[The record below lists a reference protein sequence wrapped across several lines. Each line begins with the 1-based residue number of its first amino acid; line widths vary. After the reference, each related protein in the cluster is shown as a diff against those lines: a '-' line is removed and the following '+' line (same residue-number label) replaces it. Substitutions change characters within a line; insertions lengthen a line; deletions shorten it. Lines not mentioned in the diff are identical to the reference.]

1 MIDSTLPSETAVAAF
16 GQRLRGQFI
25 GPGDD
30 AYDTARRV
38 WNGLIDRRPAL
49 IVRCADAGDVA
60 AAVGFARQHN
70 LPLAV
75 RGGGHNVAGHGTC
88 DDGLVIDLAPMK
100 HVEVDLAAL
109 RVRVGAGCTWAEVD
123 AATQAHGLATPGGVF
138 SGTGVAGL
146 TLGGGFGWL
155 RNKFGLA
162 CDNLVSAQMVTA
174 DGRTVMVS
182 AGENADLL
190 WGLRGG
196 GGNFGIVTEFEF
208 QLHSL
213 GPEVMFAVTF
223 YPGELDE
230 AVLRFFRDFCA
241 SAPDEVGV
249 ISFQGAV
256 PPNSPAFPPELYGRR
271 FIALASVYAGAVAQ
285 GELVLQPLRNAAE
298 PLADFSGPTPYV
310 EVQRFFDADYP
321 TGWRYYW
328 KSLNLA
334 RLDDEVIHTISER
347 ASRQPSPHS
356 TTDLWHIGRAIKRMS
371 ASDSAYGG
379 RQANFMLS
387 AEATWHDPNQDA
399 ENIAWARDLI
409 SAVRPYSDGGAY
421 LNFGGFQEEG
431 EALVRASFGPQYAR
445 LASLKRD
452 WDPDNLFRLNQN
464 IQPAAGL

>member
-1 MIDSTLPSETAVAAF
+1 M
-16 GQRLRGQFI
+16 
-25 GPGDD
+25 
-30 AYDTARRV
+30 

-60 AAVGFARQHN
+60 AAVVFARKRN

-88 DDGLVIDLAPMK
+88 DEGLVIDLAPLN
-100 HVEVDLAAL
+100 HVVVDAAA
-109 RVRVGAGCTWAEVD
+109 RRARVGAGCTWAEVD

-155 RNKFGLA
+155 RNKFGLS
-162 CDNLVSAQMVTA
+162 CDNLVSAQVVTA
-174 DGRTVMVS
+174 DSRTVTAS
-182 AGENADLL
+182 ASENADLR

-196 GGNFGIVTEFEF
+196 GGNFGVVTEFELA
-208 QLHSL
+208 LHPL
-213 GPEVMFAVTF
+213 GPYVMLAAPF

-230 AVLRFFRDFCA
+230 HVLRFFRDFCA
-241 SAPDEVGV
+241 TAPDEVSA
-249 ISFQGAV
+249 ITFQGAI
-256 PPNSPAFPPELYGRR
+256 PPDHPAFPPELHGRR
-271 FIALASVYAGAVAQ
+271 YICLASVYAGPVEE
-285 GELVLQPLRNAAE
+285 GEHILQPLRSLAQ
-298 PLADFSGPTPYV
+298 PLSDFSGRMPYV

-321 TGWRYYW
+321 SGARYYW

-334 RLDDEVIHTISER
+334 RLDDAVIHTISER
-347 ASRQPSPHS
+347 ARQQPSPHS
-356 TTDLWHIGRAIKRMS
+356 TTDLWHIGGAIKRLG

-379 RQANFMLS
+379 REANFLLS
-387 AEATWHDPNQDA
+387 AEASWHDLKQDA

-409 SAVRPYSDGGAY
+409 RAARPYSDGGAY

-431 EALVRASFGPQYAR
+431 EALMQASFGSQYAR
-445 LASLKRD
+445 LQSLKRQ

-464 IQPAAGL
+464 ILPAVGL